1 MTDVLRY
8 IGFAFVAVLLVFL
21 AYLWMEIDKEKDKLK
36 ELLEE
41 ERKKVQSERESRER
55 AERKFSA
62 ANRLIEKLKAQ
73 IEKLRGQNKDLE
85 GRLNK
90 LWEETARLRKPT
102 GVAPKG

>member
-1 MTDVLRY
+1 MMDVLRY

-73 IEKLRGQNKDLE
+73 TEKLRGQNKDLE
-85 GRLNK
+85 ARLNK
-90 LWEETARLRKPT
+90 LWEDTARLRKPT
-102 GVAPKG
+102 GAGPKK